1 MKHKVGDIRPTQLL
15 HTYGVGAMIDLPNI
29 AAMVMGLDDW
39 DTANATPVGEER
51 LLRAVRQQLGN
62 QVAKLLLPPIEPE
75 SAVPNP
81 FGATPIGVPVAA
93 FPQWFR
99 CPWCEKLLKL
109 GEGLI
114 ELKTDAYRPD
124 RARYVHINC
133 NKPGP
138 APMVL
143 PARFQIACN
152 HGHLD
157 DFPWKRFVHQ
167 GATNC
172 NGQLRLAKV
181 GVSDEAVDLLLKC
194 ETCDAQKR
202 MSDAFGDAAAL
213 DPVFVCRGRRPHLRD
228 FETTGCTEHAESI
241 LLGASNSWFAIS
253 LSALSIPTQTD
264 KLPQLAEDHW
274 VVLQHAT
281 SRDIVAAFRAIGNL
295 KAFGDY
301 SDDEVWAA
309 IETHRK
315 GVTSSPA
322 DADLK
327 SPEWQVLVAAD
338 PTANRKDFLL
348 RAAPPP
354 KGFEAYFAQA
364 VMVERLREVR
374 ALTAFTRIDSPGDY
388 ADPTE
393 IPLALRAPICR
404 GAPTWVPVSEVR
416 GEGVFLQ
423 FREETLVKWCKAV
436 AARNTEF
443 QQAHFAWRR
452 ARRIPKPE
460 EGYPGIRYALIHSF
474 SHSLMRQLSME
485 AGYTSASIRE
495 RIYASGGDGA
505 NPAMAGLL
513 IYTAAPDSEGT
524 LGGLVS
530 LGEPERLGRLIALS
544 LEQIKL
550 CASDPLCAEHHPS
563 RDGITTLHGSAC
575 HACLF
580 APETSCERGNRYLDR
595 SLLVK
600 TLGSTVVEFFTE
612 GKS

>member
-1 MKHKVGDIRPTQLL
+1 MKYKVGDIRPTQLL

-62 QVAKLLLPPIEPE
+62 QVGRLLLPPIEPE

-81 FGATPIGVPVAA
+81 MGGAPIGVPVSA

-138 APMVL
+138 APLVL

-194 ETCDAQKR
+194 ETCPAQRR
-202 MSDAFGDAAAL
+202 MSDAFGDSAKD
-213 DPVFVCRGRRPHLRD
+213 DPVFACRGRRPHLRD
-228 FETTGCTEHAESI
+228 FEASGCTEQAESI

-253 LSALSIPTQTD
+253 LSALSIPTQVD
-264 KLPQLAEDHW
+264 KLPQLVEDNW

-281 SRDIVAAFRAIGNL
+281 SRAIVTAFRAIGNL

-301 SDDEVWAA
+301 SDDEVWVA
-309 IETHRK
+309 IEAHRS
-315 GVTSSPA
+315 GATSSP
-322 DADLK
+322 DDLDLK

-338 PTANRKDFLL
+338 PAANTKDFLL

-354 KGFEAYFAQA
+354 KGHEAFFTQV

-374 ALTAFTRIDSPGDY
+374 ALTAFTRIESPGDY
-388 ADPTE
+388 ADPSE
-393 IPLALRAPICR
+393 IPIALRAPICR
-404 GAPTWVPVSEVR
+404 GAPPWVPVSEVR

-423 FREETLVKWCKAV
+423 FREDALANWCKKV
-436 AARNTEF
+436 ADRDSEF
-443 QQAHFAWRR
+443 RKAHSNWRR
-452 ARRIPKPE
+452 VRRIPRPD
-460 EGYPGIRYALIHSF
+460 EGYPGIRYSLIHSF
-474 SHSLMRQLSME
+474 SHALMRQLSME

-495 RIYASGGDGA
+495 RIYASDGDDDI
-505 NPAMAGLL
+505 PPMAGLL

-530 LGEPERLGRLIALS
+530 LGEPEKLGRLIALA
-544 LEQIKL
+544 LEHLKL
-550 CASDPLCAEHHPS
+550 CASDPLCAEHHPL
-563 RDGITTLHGSAC
+563 RDGFITLHGAAC
-575 HACLF
+575 HACMF
-580 APETSCERGNRYLDR
+580 APETSCERGNKYLDR
-595 SLLVK
+595 SLLVR
-600 TLGSTVVEFFTE
+600 TLGSSISEFFTE
-612 GKS
+612 DEA

>member
-51 LLRAVRQQLGN
+51 LLRAVRQQSGN

-81 FGATPIGVPVAA
+81 LGSVPIGVPVSA

-114 ELKTDAYRPD
+114 ELKTDVYRPD

-138 APMVL
+138 APLVL
-143 PARFQIACN
+143 PARFQIACK

-181 GVSDEAVDLLLKC
+181 GVSDEAVDLLLNC
-194 ETCDAQKR
+194 ETCGVQRR
-202 MSDAFGDAAAL
+202 MSDAFGDAAEA
-213 DPVFVCRGRRPHLRD
+213 DPIFACRGRRPHLRD
-228 FETTGCTEHAESI
+228 FEGSGCTEQAESI

-253 LSALSIPTQTD
+253 LSALSIPTQVD
-264 KLPQLAEDHW
+264 KLPQLMEDNW

-281 SRDIVAAFRAIGNL
+281 TRPIVTAFRAIGNL

-301 SDDEVWAA
+301 SDDEVWTA
-309 IETHRK
+309 IEAHRS
-315 GVTSSPA
+315 GASSDPG
-322 DADLK
+322 DGDLK
-327 SPEWQVLVAAD
+327 SPEWKVLVAAD
-338 PTANRKDFLL
+338 LATNTKDFLL
-348 RAAPPP
+348 RPAPPP
-354 KGFEAYFAQA
+354 KGFEAFFAQV

-374 ALTAFTRIDSPGDY
+374 ALTAFTRIESPGDY
-388 ADPTE
+388 ADPSE
-393 IPLALRAPICR
+393 IPAALRAPICR

-423 FREETLVKWCKAV
+423 FREEALLPWIKGV
-436 AARNTEF
+436 AARNAEIWR
-443 QQAHFAWRR
+443 AHAAWRR
-452 ARRIPKPE
+452 ARRIPNPE
-460 EGYPGIRYALIHSF
+460 AAYPGIRYALIHSF
-474 SHSLMRQLSME
+474 SHALMRQLSME

-495 RIYASGGDGA
+495 RIYASDGDGDS
-505 NPAMAGLL
+505 PSMAGLL

-530 LGEPERLGRLIALS
+530 LGEPEKLGRLIALA

-563 RDGITTLHGSAC
+563 RDGITTLHGAAC

-580 APETSCERGNRYLDR
+580 APETSCERGNKYLDR

-600 TLGSTVVEFFTE
+600 TLGSSIPEFFTE
-612 GKS
+612 GEA